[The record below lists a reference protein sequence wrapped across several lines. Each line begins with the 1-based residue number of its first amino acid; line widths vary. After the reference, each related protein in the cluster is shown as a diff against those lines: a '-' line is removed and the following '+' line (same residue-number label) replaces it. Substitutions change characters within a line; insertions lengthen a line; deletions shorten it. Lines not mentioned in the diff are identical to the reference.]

1 MEAENKAQVWQ
12 FLKSKVLASDKY
24 GTGDHRRIHYRPHEL
39 HVAVRTFTREAKAL
53 KQSSQKDGRGFTH
66 KRYKHRRKAPSRN
79 STSHWLYHSPGG
91 HAQFLQMQPK
101 ASGLMCSLEDEISEE
116 TLKYILLAGSST
128 VNDPQKENFLKSG
141 VATDTGKAFPLLRS
155 FSQP

>member
-1 MEAENKAQVWQ
+1 
-12 FLKSKVLASDKY
+12 
-24 GTGDHRRIHYRPHEL
+24 
-39 HVAVRTFTREAKAL
+39 
-53 KQSSQKDGRGFTH
+53 
-66 KRYKHRRKAPSRN
+66 
-79 STSHWLYHSPGG
+79 
-91 HAQFLQMQPK
+91 
-101 ASGLMCSLEDEISEE
+101 MCSLEDEISEE